1 MNEPSERAVNITA
14 GLGEASLSKGQ
25 ETFNALTK
33 QIEERRTR
41 LLIWEEMR
49 LTFQKKYVDELLPL
63 QRESTDLQ
71 VKMVHLLND
80 AFDSKRLT
88 KAERRSLS
96 DLIADMA
103 GRLVDACDD
112 VAMKAIYNMHS
123 ASDYDNETVAELNV
137 EAPTPDELL
146 GFEAEDDGDVD
157 SPDELLQRVEAQMQ
171 ARHDARERAKEARRA
186 ARRQSSPKNRAAQ
199 ALQDTAQAELRKPIR
214 EVYRKLASA
223 LHPDREPDAQERL
236 RKTTLMQ
243 RANHAYKKKDLLTL
257 LALQRELEHIPQL
270 PLNDITEDRL
280 QHYNKILQDQIDEL
294 DQEIRYVEDDFRQA
308 CGIRSSTDVSPRTVL
323 RSLQKEI
330 TMLQRY
336 IQNLAGSLRLF
347 QDIEQLKHSLEHT
360 RRMGR

>member
-33 QIEERRTR
+33 QIEERRAR

-49 LTFQKKYVDELLPL
+49 PTFQKKYVDELLPL

-96 DLIADMA
+96 DLIAEMA

-146 GFEAEDDGDVD
+146 GLEAEDDGDVD

-186 ARRQSSPKNRAAQ
+186 AR
-199 ALQDTAQAELRKPIR
+199 
-214 EVYRKLASA
+214 
-223 LHPDREPDAQERL
+223 
-236 RKTTLMQ
+236 
-243 RANHAYKKKDLLTL
+243 
-257 LALQRELEHIPQL
+257 
-270 PLNDITEDRL
+270 
-280 QHYNKILQDQIDEL
+280 
-294 DQEIRYVEDDFRQA
+294 
-308 CGIRSSTDVSPRTVL
+308 
-323 RSLQKEI
+323 
-330 TMLQRY
+330 
-336 IQNLAGSLRLF
+336 
-347 QDIEQLKHSLEHT
+347 
-360 RRMGR
+360 